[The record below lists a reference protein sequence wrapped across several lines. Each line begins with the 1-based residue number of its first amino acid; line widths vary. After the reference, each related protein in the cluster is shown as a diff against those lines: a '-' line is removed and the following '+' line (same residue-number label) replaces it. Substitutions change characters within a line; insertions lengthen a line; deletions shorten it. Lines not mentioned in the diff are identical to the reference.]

1 MESLAR
7 LTRSLVLGDLLAELI
22 RLHGGFELVE
32 HWTQGE
38 FHHDVVLRLPP
49 GALAGPSSGASG
61 APGSWGSSR
70 SVLVVATNCNGG
82 VKELLAFDDVPSRR
96 ALWDYRVGTSSADA
110 IQLRG
115 SARTLHWFDPRELLG
130 DNARSEIKREYRQRQ
145 EGGGWQLRPEVL
157 PGGARVAGDRSRR
170 GQT

>member
-49 GALAGPSSGASG
+49 GALAAASP
-61 APGSWGSSR
+61 AR

-82 VKELLAFDDVPSRR
+82 VKELLAFDEVPSRR
-96 ALWDYRVGTSSADA
+96 ALWDYRVGTSSAEA

-145 EGGGWQLRPEVL
+145 EGGGWQLRPDVL
-157 PGGARVAGDRSRR
+157 PGSVRVAGDRSRR

>member
-49 GALAGPSSGASG
+49 GALAA
-61 APGSWGSSR
+61 AA

-96 ALWDYRVGTSSADA
+96 ALWDYRVGTSSAAA

-145 EGGGWQLRPEVL
+145 EGGGWQLRPDVRAVS
-157 PGGARVAGDRSRR
+157 GRVGGDRSRR

>member
-49 GALAGPSSGASG
+49 GALASGS
-61 APGSWGSSR
+61 

-96 ALWDYRVGTSSADA
+96 ALWDYRVGTSSAEA

-145 EGGGWQLRPEVL
+145 EGGGWQLRPDVL
-157 PGGARVAGDRSRR
+157 PGGVKAGSARLGDRSRR

>member
-49 GALAGPSSGASG
+49 GALVAASPVSSG
-61 APGSWGSSR
+61 R

-82 VKELLAFDDVPSRR
+82 VKELLAFDEVPSRR
-96 ALWDYRVGTSSADA
+96 ALWDYRVGTSSAEA

-145 EGGGWQLRPEVL
+145 EGGGWQLRPDVL
-157 PGGARVAGDRSRR
+157 PGSVRVAGDRSRR